1 MDYNKQT
8 KDIVDGV
15 GGKDNI
21 ESVAHCMTRLRFSL
35 KDVSKVKKDSL
46 DNISEVL
53 GQVYAGGQYMV
64 I

>member
-1 MDYNKQT
+1 M
-8 KDIVDGV
+8 

-35 KDVSKVKKDSL
+35 KDVSKIEKDSL